1 MWAAGHSTSLKSRI
15 RKQKKAVRLI
25 SYTKCNAHTG
35 PIFCKLKIFSVYDI
49 NKFQTCCFV
58 YKSLNGLLPNIFND
72 IFVTNSDMH
81 DHNTRQRT
89 KLHVISHR
97 IKIREFSIQIYD
109 TKQWNSLE
117 KSVIE
122 SPSFYI
128 FKKRCKALI
137 LQQLNF
143 NVWCICFN
151 ILSNCSN
158 TLLLQLL
165 PLQLL

>member
-1 MWAAGHSTSLKSRI
+1 MI
-15 RKQKKAVRLI
+15 
-25 SYTKCNAHTG
+25 
-35 PIFCKLKIFSVYDI
+35 SVYDT

-58 YKSLNGLLPNIFND
+58 YKSLNGFLPNIFNG

-97 IKIREFSIQIYD
+97 IKVREFSIKIYG
-109 TKQWNSLE
+109 TKQWNSLD

-137 LQQLNF
+137 LQHPNF
-143 NVWCICFN
+143 NQIKSNQNLFSFQPVYIHSEKRKRSRKPNLILRTNRNSDLIVN
-151 ILSNCSN
+151 I
-158 TLLLQLL
+158 
-165 PLQLL
+165 